1 MHWRR
6 QHGRCSVPFTKSLF
20 SNFPSRQVKAV
31 QVSSYLK
38 NAQRSM
44 RHKLIGYMIA
54 LAVLLVAALC
64 TGLFLFGRLSSPKS
78 EIQKTLDLQMEV
90 FQNDMES
97 LWRNVSIMSIHL
109 SEDMTMLLEDTLL
122 QQGISFDDLDGNVDA
137 TKAVEDAMLEP
148 LSQYVRQADCSGAFI
163 ILESS
168 MSGGDTADARS
179 GLYVQKANAGRV
191 TNDLLLFRGIASV
204 GKAHSVMPHRKW
216 AQEFHIEQFPNYAE
230 HITKAAAP
238 IADSRRT
245 TDLVTLPGT
254 SEKAILL
261 TIPMIGADG
270 TLYGMCGFSVNQSFF
285 SAHYDQPSNLSHLAC
300 LLTAESD
307 DALDAGAALMT
318 YTEDGFCYVPPETLT
333 VKPMYDGLVS
343 LSGNGFSF
351 VGMVENL
358 TTAKGDGTPHTLAV
372 LIPKEDYNIAV
383 AKNILQTALLS
394 ALLLF
399 FTIVCCLY
407 LARRYLAPVHRDLE
421 RLRDEDRG
429 GEQMAF
435 SDFEPISAT
444 LQAQDR
450 ENEKIITTLEEE
462 KQTVQEQAVRLLD
475 KNEELQGQFEAA
487 QADAQRLAYSRKSE
501 IDPAIYEMFLV
512 GYETLTPTEREIFE
526 ALADGISS
534 REIARQR
541 TCSENTIATHRKNI
555 YRKLGIHRAYQLKL
569 CIALLRQ
576 DQEAQ
581 N

>member
-1 MHWRR
+1 M
-6 QHGRCSVPFTKSLF
+6 
-20 SNFPSRQVKAV
+20 

-38 NAQRSM
+38 TAKRSM
-44 RHKLIGYMIA
+44 RHKLIGYMIV
-54 LAVLLVAALC
+54 LAVLLIAALYA
-64 TGLFLFGRLSSPKS
+64 GLTLFGRLSSPQA
-78 EIQKTLDLQMEV
+78 EIKKTLDLQMDV

-109 SEDMTMLLEDTLL
+109 SEDMTRLLEDTLL
-122 QQGISFDDLDGNVDA
+122 QNGISFDDLDGNVDA

-148 LSQYVRQADCSGAFI
+148 LSQYVRQADCSGAFVV
-163 ILESS
+163 LESS
-168 MSGGDTADARS
+168 MSGEDTADARS
-179 GLYVQKANAGRV
+179 GLYVQRANAGRV
-191 TNDLLLFRGIASV
+191 TNNLLLFRGIASV
-204 GKAHSVMPHRKW
+204 GKAHNVMPHRKW
-216 AQEFHIEQFPNYAE
+216 AQEFHIGQFPNYAE
-230 HITKAAAP
+230 HTLQAVAP

-245 TDLVTLPGT
+245 TDLLTLPGT

-270 TLYGMCGFSVNQSFF
+270 TVYGMCGFAINQSFF
-285 SAHYDQPSNLSHLAC
+285 SACYDQPSNLGRLAC
-300 LLTAESD
+300 LLTTESGD
-307 DALDAGAALMT
+307 TLDAEAALMT
-318 YTEDGFCYVPPETLT
+318 YTEEGFCYVPPQTLT
-333 VKPMYDGLVS
+333 VKPMNGGLVS
-343 LSGNGFSF
+343 LNGNGFSF
-351 VGMVENL
+351 VGMVQSL
-358 TTAKGDGTPHTLAV
+358 TAAKGDGTPHTLAV

-383 AKNILQTALLS
+383 AKNILQTVLLS

-399 FTIVCCLY
+399 CAVVCCLY
-407 LARRYLAPVHRDLE
+407 LARRYLAPVHRDLD

-450 ENEKIITTLEEE
+450 ENAKIITTLEEE
-462 KQTVQEQAVRLLD
+462 KQSVQEQAVQLLD

-512 GYETLTPTEREIFE
+512 GYEMLTPTEREIFE
-526 ALADGISS
+526 ALADGSS
-534 REIARQR
+534 PREISEQR
-541 TCSENTIATHRKNI
+541 NCAESTIATHRKNI
-555 YRKLGIHRAYQLKL
+555 YRKLGIHKAYQLKI

-576 DQEAQ
+576 NQESQ